1 MRRSRAPDD
10 EVVFHPPPG
19 WPPEPPPGMP
29 PRGWTI
35 PPGWRP
41 VPDLPPAPEGW
52 QFWVPAGPRPPQAA
66 GRSLS
71 FYVKAAAAVITFF
84 ATVIGVA
91 IAIQGR
97 PAPYTLADWSAKAN
111 AVCEE
116 DFPQQHIPM
125 LQTLL
130 ALRGVMASHLR
141 DQTESNQAVLGIS
154 SSADAFRKLVGNLRA
169 LPVPDGASAQINEL
183 LNRGEN
189 IFSYLT
195 RAAADIQ
202 NGLNPPASTAAKVRF
217 LRGAVSALAQVL
229 TKAGPAW
236 GQSVKSLNLGQCRT
250 TY

>member
-1 MRRSRAPDD
+1 
-10 EVVFHPPPG
+10 
-19 WPPEPPPGMP
+19 MP

-41 VPDLPPAPEGW
+41 VPDLPPAPDGW
-52 QFWVPAGPRPPQAA
+52 QFWVPAGPRPPPAP

-84 ATVIGVA
+84 ATVIGVI
-91 IAIQGR
+91 IAVQER
-97 PAPYTLADWSAKAN
+97 PAPYTLADWSTKAN
-111 AVCEE
+111 AVCEK

-125 LQTLL
+125 LETLL
-130 ALRGVMASHLR
+130 ALRGVMASHLHN
-141 DQTESNQAVLGIS
+141 QAESNQAIVGIS
-154 SSADAFRKLVGNLRA
+154 SSADAFRKLVGDLRA
-169 LPVPDGASAQINEL
+169 LQVPDGASAQINEL

-202 NGLNPPASTAAKVRF
+202 NGLNPAASMAAKLGF
-217 LRGAVSALAQVL
+217 LRSAVSTLAQVL
-229 TKAGPAW
+229 TKAGPVW
-236 GQSVKSLNLGQCRT
+236 GESMKSLNLRQCRA